1 MPHSVNNS
9 TSTQTKMS
17 RPSSTSTYSG
27 NVQVNAFPKPAG
39 AQLLSPEAAAGP
51 LSPSPSQFSFA
62 SSPRSAH
69 EEQLA
74 NDGPRHLRP
83 SSRGGDGLSD
93 LRPITS
99 RSRAQFYED
108 SFAYKEGHGQ
118 SARERVTKDAPIVA
132 ELRTNVIVSGIQY
145 PGSFVPHT
153 NQSQIKDEYTLVT
166 DLSHHLS
173 TRYQRPET
181 SIMITVN
188 HSACLL
194 LGGSFE
200 PTYVLTINALPV
212 QLQPTTNKRN
222 AALIQNFM
230 AESIGVPTDRGII
243 KFVAIQEENLAMNGM
258 TILGDIEQMERQQA
272 EANGGIK
279 RAMTK
284 SSRKS
289 GVFKTKSS
297 IQLSRNTSKANPG
310 ARVVTP
316 PLLGDGPLDSGVA
329 VNEKG
334 LEQSPNSKVNHKKS
348 APLLS
353 KTEKSSNTHT
363 QFAPPP
369 IPKDKPTPQISKRK
383 SFLSVFRR

>member
-1 MPHSVNNS
+1 MPHSANNS
-9 TSTQTKMS
+9 TSTQAKMS

-27 NVQVNAFPKPAG
+27 NVNQFPKPAV
-39 AQLLSPEAAAGP
+39 LVRIVAA
-51 LSPSPSQFSFA
+51 LTCY
-62 SSPRSAH
+62 

-74 NDGPRHLRP
+74 NDGPKHLRP
-83 SSRGGDGLSD
+83 SSRGDGLGD

-118 SARERVTKDAPIVA
+118 SSRERVTKDAPIIA
-132 ELRTNVIVSGIQY
+132 ELRTNVI
-145 PGSFVPHT
+145 
-153 NQSQIKDEYTLVT
+153 IKDEYTLVT

-222 AALIQNFM
+222 AALIQSFM
-230 AESIGVPTDRGII
+230 CESIGVTSDRGII
-243 KFVAIQEENLAMNGM
+243 KFVAIQEECLAMNGM
-258 TILGDIEQMERQQA
+258 TILGDIERLERQ
-272 EANGGIK
+272 NGEESGVK
-279 RAMTK
+279 RALTK
-284 SSRKS
+284 SSRRS

-297 IQLSRNTSKANPG
+297 IQLSRNPSKAKPG
-310 ARVVTP
+310 ARAALTP
-316 PLLGDGPLDSGVA
+316 PLPSDGPLDSGVA

-334 LEQSPNSKVNHKKS
+334 LEKPAVTKMDHKKS
-348 APLLS
+348 EPILS
-353 KTEKSSNTHT
+353 KPTKKSGSYAHLP
-363 QFAPPP
+363 PPP
-369 IPKDKPTPQISKRK
+369 IPQDKPTPQISKRK

>member
-1 MPHSVNNS
+1 
-9 TSTQTKMS
+9 MS

-27 NVQVNAFPKPAG
+27 NVNAFPKPAG
-39 AQLLSPEAAAGP
+39 AQLLAPDAAAGP

-62 SSPRSAH
+62 SSPQSAH
-69 EEQLA
+69 
-74 NDGPRHLRP
+74 DDPPP
-83 SSRGGDGLSD
+83 SSRPHAHAHAHAADPPPPS
-93 LRPITS
+93 TA

-108 SFAYKEGHGQ
+108 SFAYKEGHGH

-132 ELRTNVIVSGIQY
+132 ELRTNVI
-145 PGSFVPHT
+145 
-153 NQSQIKDEYTLVT
+153 IKDEYTLVT

-173 TRYQRPET
+173 TRYQRPEA

-230 AESIGVPTDRGII
+230 CESIGVTPDRGIV
-243 KFVAIQEENLAMNGM
+243 KFVAIPEECLAMNGM
-258 TILGDIEQMERQQA
+258 TILGDIERLERQHG
-272 EANGGIK
+272 EESSVK

-297 IQLSRNTSKANPG
+297 MQLSRNSSKANPG
-310 ARVVTP
+310 PRTVVTP
-316 PLLGDGPLDSGVA
+316 PLPGHGPIDSGVA

-334 LEQSPNSKVNHKKS
+334 LDQHNSTKMDHKKS
-348 APLLS
+348 EPMLS
-353 KTEKSSNTHT
+353 TTANKSHPP
-363 QFAPPP
+363 PPP
-369 IPKDKPTPQISKRK
+369 IPQDKPTPQISKRK
-383 SFLSVFRR
+383 SFMAVFRR